1 MRKIVL
7 IAAAAAALLAA
18 PALAQDYTDA
28 KLAAFAAAQTEM
40 EPLTQLPRDTEAQQQ
55 AVFAQMRAVL
65 DSHELSATEYNEM
78 VAAVNANPALA
89 ERIGELQTEQD
100 AGETSGEG

>member
-7 IAAAAAALLAA
+7 IEAAAAALMIS
-18 PALAQDYTDA
+18 PALAQDYTDTQ
-28 KLAAFAAAQTEM
+28 LAAFAAAQEEM
-40 EPLTQLPRDTEAQQQ
+40 EPLTQLPRDTDAQAQ

-65 DSHELSATEYNEM
+65 DSHELSATQYNEM

-89 ERIGELQTEQD
+89 QRIGELQTEQD
-100 AGETSGEG
+100 TGETSGEG